1 MASELQFDE
10 VTRKRWAY
18 SGHIGIAASVLQ
30 NVSVAG
36 VVVNDTFV
44 SRIVLRFWAGTA
56 ANLGPCCNNPIS
68 AEPMVESKKEYLA
81 IAKAYQLGW

>member
-1 MASELQFDE
+1 MASELRFDE

-18 SGHIGIAASVLQ
+18 GGHIGIPASVLR

-36 VVVNDTFV
+36 IVVNDTLASRFV
-44 SRIVLRFWAGTA
+44 FRFWAGKA
-56 ANLGPCCNNPIS
+56 VNLGPCCNSPKS

-81 IAKAYQLGW
+81 IAKAYRLG